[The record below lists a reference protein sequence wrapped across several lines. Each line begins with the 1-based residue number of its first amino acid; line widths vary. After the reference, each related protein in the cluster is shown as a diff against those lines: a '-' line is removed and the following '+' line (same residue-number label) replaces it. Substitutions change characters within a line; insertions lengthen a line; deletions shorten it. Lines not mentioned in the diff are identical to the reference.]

1 MTDDLANV
9 IADITDVI
17 GSDVK
22 TVPVEEAVAL
32 TGESGGVD
40 DSSSSSES
48 SDDEEADDGNETV
61 ATNR

>member
-1 MTDDLANV
+1 MTDDLTNV

-17 GSDVK
+17 GADVK
-22 TVPVEEAVAL
+22 TAPVEESVEP

-48 SDDEEADDGNETV
+48 SDDEEVDDGNETV